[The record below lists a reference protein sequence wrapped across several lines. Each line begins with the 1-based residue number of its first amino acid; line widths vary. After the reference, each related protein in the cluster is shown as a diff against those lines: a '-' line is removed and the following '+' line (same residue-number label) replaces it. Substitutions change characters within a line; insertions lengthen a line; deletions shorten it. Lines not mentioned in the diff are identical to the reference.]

1 MRSADVSRRREMK
14 EHWKHEIIMSGLD
27 LKEKHMGFKETGLI
41 QAAGIIRMQIG
52 NSFEYTKPMGRILY
66 ICVCECVFAWMW
78 LCVWRWSHS
87 FSDQCSTSDNL
98 WLVHTHFLHYKI
110 LRLWKDSDCDDESKS
125 QLVNCVLWDHSGLG
139 WTAGVSSFVRCT
151 YASLLKVTP
160 PAKHKTTERNH
171 TLIEVLIGRWKPP
184 CPEVLLT
191 EKQLNMTEQ
200 WFFPMLKYTET
211 TISTPFVN
219 WFS

>member
-1 MRSADVSRRREMK
+1 MK

-66 ICVCECVFAWMW
+66 ICVCEYVFAWVW

-87 FSDQCSTSDNL
+87 FSDQCSTSDTL

-110 LRLWKDSDCDDESKS
+110 LRLWKDSDSDGESKS
-125 QLVNCVLWDHSGLG
+125 QLDNCVLWDHSGLG

-151 YASLLKVTP
+151 YASPLKVTP

-171 TLIEVLIGRWKPP
+171 TLIEVLIGRKGGNHPVQKCCWWINSWIW
-184 CPEVLLT
+184 
-191 EKQLNMTEQ
+191 LNSD
-200 WFFPMLKYTET
+200 FFQC
-211 TISTPFVN
+211 
-219 WFS
+219 